1 MVHRT
6 VYLHGLPGSPAELLL
21 GGERSR
27 WLDPTRVLAPNRSG
41 LDGTRAVVISRLA
54 SQIER
59 WAEGALVNL
68 VGFSLGG
75 AIALDLAL
83 VLQDQVQRID
93 LVAPA
98 APLSLGS
105 FLDAM
110 AGGPLFRMAKDHPR
124 GFAVAALLQGWA
136 ARWAPGLMVKA
147 LLADVRGED
156 RSLTAS
162 PTFRKM
168 LRTVLKD
175 TFERGSAPYRD
186 EVRHFV
192 MDCGAGLEQV
202 TQPVFIWQGDQDN
215 WVPLAMAEALTS
227 ALPAGASLT
236 LLPGLSHYSAL
247 AWFLNQFS
255 PDGSRR

>member
-1 MVHRT
+1 M
-6 VYLHGLPGSPAELLL
+6 
-21 GGERSR
+21 
-27 WLDPTRVLAPNRSG
+27 N
-41 LDGTRAVVISRLA
+41 GTRAAVTSRLA

-59 WAEGALVNL
+59 WAEGAPVNL

-75 AIALDLAL
+75 AIALDLAH

-105 FLDAM
+105 FLDDM
-110 AGGPLFRMAKDHPR
+110 AGGPLFRLAKDRPR

-136 ARWAPGLMVKA
+136 AHWMPDLLAKA

-156 RSLTAS
+156 RALTVS
-162 PTFRKM
+162 PAFRNL

-175 TFERGSAPYRD
+175 TFASGPSAYRD
-186 EVRHFV
+186 EVRHYV
-192 MDCGAGLEQV
+192 TDRSTNLKLV
-202 TQPVFIWQGDQDN
+202 TQPVSIWQGDQDN
-215 WVPLAMAEALTS
+215 WVPPAMAEALAS
-227 ALPAGASLT
+227 ALPAGGSLT
-236 LLPGLSHYSAL
+236 MLPSLSHYSAL

>member
-1 MVHRT
+1 M
-6 VYLHGLPGSPAELLL
+6 
-21 GGERSR
+21 
-27 WLDPTRVLAPNRSG
+27 
-41 LDGTRAVVISRLA
+41 DGTRAAIISRLA
-54 SQIER
+54 GEIGR
-59 WAEGALVNL
+59 WAEGAPVNL

-75 AIALDLAL
+75 AIAFDLAH
-83 VLQDQVQRID
+83 VLQDQVHRID
-93 LVAPA
+93 LIAPA

-105 FLDAM
+105 FLDDM
-110 AGGPLFRMAKDHPR
+110 AGGPLFRLAKDHPR
-124 GFAVAALLQGWA
+124 GFAAAAWLQGWTA
-136 ARWAPGLMVKA
+136 HLMPDLLVKA

-186 EVRHFV
+186 EVRHYV
-192 MDCGAGLEQV
+192 TDRGTNLKQV
-202 TQPVFIWQGDQDN
+202 TQPVSIWQGDQDN
-215 WVPLAMAEALTS
+215 WVPPAMAKAMAS
-227 ALPAGASLT
+227 ALPAGANLT
-236 LLPGLSHYSAL
+236 LLPDLSHYSAL